1 MKSTPEDLA
10 SQPLSLEE
18 LLAHALAI
26 ESEAVQSY
34 EDLAAQMR
42 QCDNTEVADLFDRMA
57 KLEAEHAAKLKE
69 EAKDVEVPELA
80 PWEFRWLG
88 LEAPE
93 NIDLAGVHYLMTP
106 YHALKLALTNET
118 AAMAFFEAAA
128 AGCVDERARAL
139 AIEFAD
145 DERQHVKWMQ
155 DWLAKYPPP
164 DEDWDYDPD
173 PPAALG

>member
-10 SQPLSLEE
+10 AQPISLGE

-34 EDLAAQMR
+34 EDLADQMR
-42 QCDNTEVADLFDRMA
+42 QFGNTEVAELFDRMA
-57 KLEAEHAAKLKE
+57 KLEAQHAARIRE
-69 EAKDVEVPELA
+69 ESKDVEIPELA

-93 NIDLAGVHYLMTP
+93 NIDLAAVHYLMTP
-106 YHALKLALTNET
+106 HQALELALVNET
-118 AAMAFFEAAA
+118 SAMKFFEAVA

-145 DERQHVKWMQ
+145 DERQHVKWMKE
-155 DWLAKYPPP
+155 WLAKYPPP
-164 DEDWDYDPD
+164 DADWDYDPD
-173 PPAALG
+173 PPTALG